1 MLTSLPTRFAA
12 LSSILRSRAAREV
25 ENLILRHQ
33 IGIFQGPA
41 RKRPKLPPW
50 DRLLWVW
57 FSRIWNHWH
66 SALAI
71 VKTET
76 VLAWHHAGFRLFW
89 TRKVRRGQP
98 GRPLISR
105 EVREVRVPSSL
116 TAHTPEKLPL
126 RFLAPVPVAGS
137 RVRYERQAVLA
148 VA

>member
-1 MLTSLPTRFAA
+1 
-12 LSSILRSRAAREV
+12 
-25 ENLILRHQ
+25 
-33 IGIFQGPA
+33 
-41 RKRPKLPPW
+41 LPPW

-76 VLAWHHAGFRLFW
+76 VLAWHHAGFRLFL

-137 RVRYERQAVLA
+137 RVLCERQAVLA